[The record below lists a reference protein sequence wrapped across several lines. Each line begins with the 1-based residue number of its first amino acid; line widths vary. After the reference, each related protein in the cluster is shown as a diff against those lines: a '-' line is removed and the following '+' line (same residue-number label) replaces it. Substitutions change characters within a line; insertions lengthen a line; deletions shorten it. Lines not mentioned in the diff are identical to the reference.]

1 MRGIMYI
8 EKGQYIM
15 KVLII
20 DDNQMLAES
29 IKSHLSKHFI
39 VDVAHTGHDGIEKA
53 ASMNYA
59 VIILDLGLPD
69 IGGDEVCKKLR
80 AQKVTTPILILTVTQ
95 EIQSRVALLDAG
107 ADDFLTKPFNGS
119 ELRARV
125 SALSRRN
132 QPAHSHIVLTVD
144 DLSVNLASRTVTKG
158 DKEIILRRKE
168 FDILAYLMK
177 NKGRAVT
184 RAMILD
190 HAWDSKK
197 DNWNN
202 TVDVHIK
209 YLRDK
214 IDKPFGINLIKT
226 AYGIGYIIDDK

>member
-1 MRGIMYI
+1 
-8 EKGQYIM
+8 M

-29 IKSHLSKHFI
+29 IKSHLTKHFI
-39 VDVAHTGHDGIEKA
+39 VDIAYTGYDGIEKA
-53 ASMNYA
+53 ASMEYS

-69 IGGDEVCKKLR
+69 IGGDEVCKSLR
-80 AQKVTTPILILTVTQ
+80 SQNITAPILILTVTK
-95 EIQSRVALLDAG
+95 EVKSRVTLLDAG

-132 QPAHSHIVLTVD
+132 DPSHSHKVLTIG
-144 DLSVNLASRTVTKG
+144 DLSIDLASRIVMKDG
-158 DKEIILRRKE
+158 DEITLRRKE
-168 FDILAYLMK
+168 FDILVYLMK

-184 RAMILD
+184 RAMLLD
-190 HAWDSKK
+190 HVWDSKK

-214 IDKPFGINLIKT
+214 IDKPYETNLIKT
-226 AYGIGYIIDDK
+226 AYGIGYMMDDK